1 MSMEESMPDHESAPE
16 YESEPPAA
24 EADTGAVDW
33 GVKTHP
39 KIDAGLCGVV
49 THRAPGEATVLL
61 ATTEAM
67 VADARGLV
75 HGGFVFGA
83 ADFAAMVAVNDP
95 NVVLGAAETRFTAPV
110 EAGDAVVCKA
120 TIETEKGRKRSVQV
134 DCTVNGRTVLEGRF
148 TTFVLDHHV
157 LDPSR

>member
-1 MSMEESMPDHESAPE
+1 MSVEESMPELESAPE
-16 YESEPPAA
+16 HESEPPAA
-24 EADTGAVDW
+24 EPDTGPVDW
-33 GVKTHP
+33 GVNTHP
-39 KIDAGLCGVV
+39 AINPALCGVV
-49 THRAPGEATVLL
+49 THRGEGVATVLL

-67 VADARGLV
+67 AADHRGLV

-110 EAGDAVVCKA
+110 RAGDMVACTA
-120 TIETEKGRKRSVQV
+120 TVTAEKGRKRAVTVVCAV
-134 DCTVNGRTVLEGRF
+134 DGRTVMEGSF

-157 LDPSR
+157 LDR